1 MEEKI
6 MDIQELTDFANELF
20 EKSGKT
26 KVAFAEELG
35 ISRTNLYKALTEPNP
50 SYVATKEKVLN
61 AFGYGL
67 HGTKYSVVKL

>member
-1 MEEKI
+1 

-35 ISRTNLYKALTEPNP
+35 ISRRNLYRALTEPNP
-50 SYVATKEKVLN
+50 SYLATKEKVLK
-61 AFGYGL
+61 AFGYRL
-67 HGTKYSVVKL
+67 DGTKYSVVKV